1 MNKSIEKIKDSDE
14 LNHQIREKI
23 RLGKLSR
30 EVTDLITELY
40 NKRTEFA
47 DMINSVLGQH
57 PFINNSLVKTDL
69 LPDYPI
75 IIFRIKSRSQ
85 NDPNQGMSVIAI
97 KTDGAVYQDIQAPAQ
112 DRDIFMKH
120 LQNIYNSEQIK
131 SKYNDIK
138 SLAQQIKNKLNQ

>member
-14 LNHQIREKI
+14 LNRQIREKVK
-23 RLGKLSR
+23 LGKLSR

-47 DMINSVLGQH
+47 DMISSVLGQH
-57 PFINNSLVKTDL
+57 PYINNSLVKTDL

-75 IIFRIKSRSQ
+75 VIFRVKSRLQ

-120 LQNIYNSEQIK
+120 LQNIYDSEQIK

-138 SLAQQIKNKLNQ
+138 SLAQQIKNKLN